1 MTFEIEVG
9 DRMRS
14 VEARGPEA
22 LLDGRRFHVDAARA
36 GHVWSLLLG
45 PVDLVNQGRVAAR
58 PDESALAGRSA
69 FAVQAGPTRSYE
81 VSVVERAVGDLTV
94 YVDGH
99 PVSVRSSPTG
109 DGRQRFG
116 ARPRRAGA
124 PASVGA
130 QRVLAPM
137 PGRVAKVLVKVG
149 DVVAIGQGLVVVEA
163 MKMENELRS
172 PGAGTVTEVPAVE
185 GALVE
190 ANAVLVVI
198 DC

>member
-22 LLDGRRFHVDAARA
+22 LLDGRRFHVDVARA
-36 GHVWSLLLG
+36 RHVWSLILG
-45 PVDLVNQGRVAAR
+45 PVDLVNDDTG
-58 PDESALAGRSA
+58 
-69 FAVQAGPTRSYE
+69 GPTRSYE
-81 VSVVERAVGDLTV
+81 VSVVERTVGDLTV
-94 YVDGH
+94 YVNGH
-99 PVSVRSSPTG
+99 PVSVRSSPSG
-109 DGRQRFG
+109 DGRQGFG

-124 PASVGA
+124 AASVGA

-137 PGRVAKVLVKVG
+137 PGRIGKVLVKVG
-149 DVVAIGQGLVVVEA
+149 DVVAVRQGLVVVEA

-172 PGAGTVTEVPAVE
+172 PSAGTVTEVPAVE